1 MAKTDNMDMDIIVQ
15 ASGIETTIAQFTQ
28 LTNTIANTTAQ
39 IAKLSTRVSTL
50 MRGFSKLSQVNKKS
64 DFSSRISSA
73 SSIVKSRNNRLNVGD
88 LADWE
93 TGRVANTTY
102 TFFNENSAKNI
113 RNATR
118 EVSKTTK
125 EVKKLDNS
133 TKKATKSANNLYNR
147 FKRFVSITA
156 IVSRLEH
163 VFNLVVK
170 SSGEWIESLNLFSV
184 TFGDN
189 YEESLDWALE
199 FADTL
204 GVANQEIVKMTGLF
218 KQLSTSIGL
227 TDEMGDSLSQT
238 LTQLGYDLGSFFNVD
253 FKSTFER
260 LQSGIF
266 SGQIRTLR
274 NFGIDISQES
284 LDTLLETNEALRQFG
299 VTSMQ
304 LSQSQKVLLRTI
316 VVLQASYNAFG
327 DLGRSIDTLQNRTRV
342 LQASFSNLRLA
353 IGDALSETVRDIV
366 GNLNAV
372 VQVMTSVIRLVIPI
386 QEEVNYP
393 LGDNIFTE
401 ISDDAEAANE
411 SIGLLSFDKFQ
422 VLSSGENENL
432 SITEAL
438 TAELQKQQE
447 IYDKINESL
456 TRTDTEV
463 QAIKDSILA
472 WVFPNTTFEELQDRL
487 EGVTDQGKRFDI
499 ILGELN
505 PTLQAFINFGRN
517 LITIGG
523 EILKIL
529 ANISPS
535 VIKITSGILKAVS
548 GIADLLDKLGLLE
561 PILVFIISLKL
572 ASRINNLFTSVTRLG
587 TSLVSGLGNGLRNVA
602 SAFTQSNGAIFKYGQ
617 SIQTVTNQTE
627 NLIKSTQRLN
637 LANSK
642 SVKSFSKASKSTQ
655 THKISMEELGN
666 VIGNVFSAITSVAFA
681 VTSVI
686 SNWNNMSDTAKTL
699 TIVVAVLTATVAMLA
714 FAAYAATYQW
724 DKAISVAAGVISTG
738 AMVITAISGFENG
751 GIPAKS
757 ELFYMNE
764 NGVPEA
770 LVNTGGTKTNVI
782 NIDQLSEG
790 MRRGFVEA
798 IYETGLNKNGN
809 VTIKVDGNIN
819 NSAFARAIFP
829 ALKVESQRRG
839 GNQL

>member
-15 ASGIETTIAQFTQ
+15 ARGIETTIAQFTQ
-28 LTNTIANTTAQ
+28 LTNTIANTTSQ

-73 SSIVKSRNNRLNVGD
+73 SSIVKSRNNRLNPGD
-88 LADWE
+88 LADFE
-93 TGRVANTTY
+93 TGRVANQIY
-102 TFFNENSAKNI
+102 RLGSAKSSNGLFNNI
-113 RNATR
+113 KKFI
-118 EVSKTTK
+118 SQITK

-133 TKKATKSANNLYNR
+133 TKKAAKSTNNLYNR
-147 FKRFVSITA
+147 FKRFASITA
-156 IVSRLEH
+156 IVSGLEH

-189 YEESLDWALE
+189 YKDTLDWALE

-253 FKSTFER
+253 FESTFER

-274 NFGIDISQES
+274 TFGIDISQES

-316 VVLQASYNAFG
+316 AVLQASYNAFG
-327 DLGRSIDTLQNRTRV
+327 DLGRSIDTLQNRVRV
-342 LQASFSNLRLA
+342 FEASLSNLRLA

-372 VQVMTSVIRLVIPI
+372 VQVMTSVIRLVVPI
-386 QEEVNYP
+386 KEEVNYP

-472 WVFPNTTFEELQDRL
+472 WVFPNTTLEELQDRL
-487 EGVTDQGKRFDI
+487 EGITDQETRFDI
-499 ILGELN
+499 VLGQLN
-505 PTLQAFINFGRN
+505 PTLQNIVKIFTSFWTALQKLWEITKDITPTLLDILDALLSIIQPIVSILAESDALYLVISAFLGLKFVS
-517 LITIGG
+517 TISKWSSSLSP
-523 EILKIL
+523 LKIGL
-529 ANISPS
+529 STLVGGLIYFIAN
-535 VIKITSGILKAVS
+535 
-548 GIADLLDKLGLLE
+548 LDKLGTAAKVIIPIIALLAAAL
-561 PILVFIISLKL
+561 IGVAVARAAAAAGL
-572 ASRINNLFTSVTRLG
+572 AAPAMA
-587 TSLVSGLGNGLRNVA
+587 GLTA
-602 SAFTQSNGAIFKYGQ
+602 A
-617 SIQTVTNQTE
+617 
-627 NLIKSTQRLN
+627 
-637 LANSK
+637 
-642 SVKSFSKASKSTQ
+642 
-655 THKISMEELGN
+655 
-666 VIGNVFSAITSVAFA
+666 AITAG
-681 VTSVI
+681 
-686 SNWNNMSDTAKTL
+686 
-699 TIVVAVLTATVAMLA
+699 IVL
-714 FAAYAATYQW
+714 
-724 DKAISVAAGVISTG
+724 AAG
-738 AMVITAISGFENG
+738 TAIATASGYATG

-809 VTIKVDGNIN
+809 ITIKVDGNIN

>member
-28 LTNTIANTTAQ
+28 LTNTIANTTSQ

-50 MRGFSKLSQVNKKS
+50 MRGFSKLSQVNKKA

-73 SSIVKSRNNRLNVGD
+73 SSIVKSRNNRLNLGD
-88 LADWE
+88 LADFE

-147 FKRFVSITA
+147 FKRFASITA
-156 IVSRLEH
+156 IVSGLEYA
-163 VFNLVVK
+163 FNSVVK

-189 YEESLDWALE
+189 YKDTLDWALE

-238 LTQLGYDLGSFFNVD
+238 LTQLGYDLGSFFNID
-253 FKSTFER
+253 FETAFER

-284 LDTLLETNEALRQFG
+284 LDTFLETNEALRQFS
-299 VTSMQ
+299 VSSMQ

-316 VVLQASYNAFG
+316 VVLQASQNAFG
-327 DLGRSIDTLQNRTRV
+327 DLARSIDTLQNRTRV
-342 LQASFSNLRLA
+342 FQAALSNLRLA
-353 IGDALSETVRDIV
+353 IGDALSDTVSDIV
-366 GNLNAV
+366 ANLTAV
-372 VQVMTSVIRLVIPI
+372 VQVMTSVIRLVVPI
-386 QEEVNYP
+386 KEEVDYD

-432 SITEAL
+432 TITEAL

-447 IYDKINESL
+447 IYEQMSSQFDGIDEQ
-456 TRTDTEV
+456 V
-463 QAIKDSILA
+463 QSIKNSILA
-472 WVFPNTTFEELQDRL
+472 WVFPNTTLKELQDRL
-487 EGVTDQGKRFDI
+487 EGITDQGERFDI
-499 ILGELN
+499 VLDELN
-505 PTLQAFINFGRN
+505 PTLQSIINLFKSFGTFLGEWWKVAQQIAPAILDIANALIQIIEPIVTALAKSDALYIVLGMLLGLKFVGTIGRWVSSIQPLIKIFNKLITTISKKGGVLDSLTGFFKSNFGIA
-517 LITIGG
+517 LG
-523 EILKIL
+523 LSSL
-529 ANISPS
+529 AFGLVTYISN
-535 VIKITSGILKAVS
+535 
-548 GIADLLDKLGLLE
+548 LDKLG
-561 PILVFIISLKL
+561 
-572 ASRINNLFTSVTRLG
+572 AT
-587 TSLVSGLGNGLRNVA
+587 
-602 SAFTQSNGAIFKYGQ
+602 
-617 SIQTVTNQTE
+617 
-627 NLIKSTQRLN
+627 
-637 LANSK
+637 
-642 SVKSFSKASKSTQ
+642 SKALIPIIAT
-655 THKISMEELGN
+655 LAA
-666 VIGNVFSAITSVAFA
+666 VITG
-681 VTSVI
+681 
-686 SNWNNMSDTAKTL
+686 
-699 TIVVAVLTATVAMLA
+699 VAVAR
-714 FAAYAATYQW
+714 AAA
-724 DKAISVAAGVISTG
+724 AAGLAAPVMAG
-738 AMVITAISGFENG
+738 ITAAALAAGLTLAAGTAIALATGFENG

-770 LVNTGGTKTNVI
+770 LINTGGTKTNVI

-809 VTIKVDGNIN
+809 ITIKVDGNIN
-819 NSAFARAIFP
+819 NSAVARAIFP

>member
-28 LTNTIANTTAQ
+28 LTNTIANTTSQ

-50 MRGFSKLSQVNKKS
+50 MRGFSKLSQVNKKAN
-64 DFSSRISSA
+64 FSSRISSA
-73 SSIVKSRNNRLNVGD
+73 SSIVKSRNNRLNLGD
-88 LADWE
+88 LADFE

-133 TKKATKSANNLYNR
+133 TKKATKSAKNLYNR
-147 FKRFVSITA
+147 FKRFASITA
-156 IVSRLEH
+156 IVSGLEYA
-163 VFNLVVK
+163 FNSVVK

-189 YEESLDWALE
+189 YKDTLDWALE
-199 FADTL
+199 FADNL
-204 GVANQEIVKMTGLF
+204 GVANQEIVKMAGLF

-227 TDEMGDSLSQT
+227 TDEMGDSLSKT
-238 LTQLGYDLGSFFNVD
+238 LTQLGYDLGSFFNID
-253 FKSTFER
+253 FETAFER

-284 LDTLLETNEALRQFG
+284 LDTFLETNEALRQFS
-299 VTSMQ
+299 VSSMQ

-316 VVLQASYNAFG
+316 VVLQASQNAFG
-327 DLGRSIDTLQNRTRV
+327 DLARSIDTLQNRTRV
-342 LQASFSNLRLA
+342 FQAALSNLRLA
-353 IGDALSETVRDIV
+353 IGDALSDTVSDIV
-366 GNLNAV
+366 ANLTAV
-372 VQVMTSVIRLVIPI
+372 VQVMTSVIRLVVPI
-386 QEEVNYP
+386 KEEVDYD

-422 VLSSGENENL
+422 VLSSSENENL
-432 SITEAL
+432 TITEAL

-447 IYDKINESL
+447 IYEQMSSQFDGIDEQ
-456 TRTDTEV
+456 V
-463 QAIKDSILA
+463 QSIKNSILA
-472 WVFPNTTFEELQDRL
+472 WVFPNTTLKELQDRL
-487 EGVTDQGKRFDI
+487 EGVTEQGERFDI
-499 ILGELN
+499 VLDELN
-505 PTLQAFINFGRN
+505 PTLRSIINLFKSFGTFLGEWWKVVQQIAPAILDIANALIQIIEPIVTALAKSDALYIVLGMLLGLKFVGTIGRWVSSLQPLIKIFNKLTTTLSKKGGVLDSLTGFFRSNFGIA
-517 LITIGG
+517 LS
-523 EILKIL
+523 LSSL
-529 ANISPS
+529 AFGLVTFISN
-535 VIKITSGILKAVS
+535 
-548 GIADLLDKLGLLE
+548 LDKLGATSKVLI
-561 PILVFIISLKL
+561 PIIATL
-572 ASRINNLFTSVTRLG
+572 A
-587 TSLVSGLGNGLRNVA
+587 A
-602 SAFTQSNGAIFKYGQ
+602 
-617 SIQTVTNQTE
+617 
-627 NLIKSTQRLN
+627 
-637 LANSK
+637 
-642 SVKSFSKASKSTQ
+642 
-655 THKISMEELGN
+655 
-666 VIGNVFSAITSVAFA
+666 AITG
-681 VTSVI
+681 
-686 SNWNNMSDTAKTL
+686 
-699 TIVVAVLTATVAMLA
+699 VAVAR
-714 FAAYAATYQW
+714 AAA
-724 DKAISVAAGVISTG
+724 AAGLAAPVMAG
-738 AMVITAISGFENG
+738 ITAAALAAGLTLAAGTAIALATGFENG

-764 NGVPEA
+764 NGIPEA
-770 LVNTGGTKTNVI
+770 LINTGGTKTNVI

-809 VTIKVDGNIN
+809 ITIKVDGNIN
-819 NSAFARAIFP
+819 NSAVARAIFP

>member
-28 LTNTIANTTAQ
+28 LTNTIANTTSQ
-39 IAKLSTRVSTL
+39 IAKLSTQVSTL

-73 SSIVKSRNNRLNVGD
+73 SSIVKARNNRLNVGD

-113 RNATR
+113 RNATK

-133 TKKATKSANNLYNR
+133 TKKAAKSTNDLYKR
-147 FKRFVSITA
+147 FKRFASITA
-156 IVSRLEH
+156 IVSGLEY

-189 YEESLDWALE
+189 YKDTLDWALE
-199 FADTL
+199 FADRL
-204 GVANQEIVKMTGLF
+204 GLANQEIVKMTGLF

-227 TDEMGDSLSQT
+227 TDEVGDSLSQT

-253 FKSTFER
+253 FESTFER

-274 NFGIDISQES
+274 TFGIDISQES
-284 LDTLLETNEALRQFG
+284 LDTFLETNEALRQFN
-299 VTSMQ
+299 VSSMQ

-316 VVLQASYNAFG
+316 VVLQASQNAFG
-327 DLGRSIDTLQNRTRV
+327 DLARSIDTLQNRVRV
-342 LQASFSNLRLA
+342 FQASLSNLRLA
-353 IGDALSETVRDIV
+353 IGDALSDTVSEIV
-366 GNLNAV
+366 ANLTAV
-372 VQVMTSVIRLVIPI
+372 VQVMTSVIRLIVPI
-386 QEEVNYP
+386 QKEVDYD

-422 VLSSGENENL
+422 VLSSSENENL
-432 SITEAL
+432 TITEAL
-438 TAELQKQQE
+438 TTELQKQQE
-447 IYDKINESL
+447 IYDKMGSQFDGIDEK
-456 TRTDTEV
+456 V
-463 QAIKDSILA
+463 QEIKDSILA
-472 WVFPNTTFEELQDRL
+472 WVFPNTTFKELQDRL
-487 EGVTDQGKRFDI
+487 EGITDQETRFDI
-499 ILGELN
+499 VLGQLN
-505 PTLQAFINFGRN
+505 PTLQNIVKIFTSFWTALQRLWGITKDITPALLDILDALLSIIQPIVSILAESDALYLVISAFLGLKFVS
-517 LITIGG
+517 TISKWSSSLSP
-523 EILKIL
+523 LKIGL
-529 ANISPS
+529 S
-535 VIKITSGILKAVS
+535 TLVS
-548 GIADLLDKLGLLE
+548 GLIYFIANLDKLGTAAKVII
-561 PILVFIISLKL
+561 PIISLL
-572 ASRINNLFTSVTRLG
+572 AAALIGVAVARAAAAA
-587 TSLVSGLGNGLRNVA
+587 GLAAPAMAGLTA
-602 SAFTQSNGAIFKYGQ
+602 A
-617 SIQTVTNQTE
+617 
-627 NLIKSTQRLN
+627 
-637 LANSK
+637 
-642 SVKSFSKASKSTQ
+642 
-655 THKISMEELGN
+655 
-666 VIGNVFSAITSVAFA
+666 AITAG
-681 VTSVI
+681 
-686 SNWNNMSDTAKTL
+686 
-699 TIVVAVLTATVAMLA
+699 IVL
-714 FAAYAATYQW
+714 
-724 DKAISVAAGVISTG
+724 AAG
-738 AMVITAISGFENG
+738 TAIATASGYATG

-809 VTIKVDGNIN
+809 ITIKVDGNIN